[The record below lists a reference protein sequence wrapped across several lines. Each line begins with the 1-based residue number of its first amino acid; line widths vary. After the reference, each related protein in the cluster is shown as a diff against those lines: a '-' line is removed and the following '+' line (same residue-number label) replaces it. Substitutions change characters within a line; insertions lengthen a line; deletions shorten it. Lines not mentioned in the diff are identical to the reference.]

1 MALGATLPAVTLGA
15 GEALRED
22 VEEGEGG
29 GEREGDAGALMVRV
43 LLGAA
48 KLVGLPLPLA
58 VAVAL
63 ALDRALAEG
72 EPLSVAAPEV
82 GAGEEDGRGER
93 EALSS
98 ADPERVEVEEREG
111 GALLVACKGVG
122 VAGGVM
128 LKVTDMVGQLE
139 GEAREDGEGREDG
152 VLARLKEGEEDC
164 LGLADG
170 RGVAVG
176 LLGEAEAVAER
187 GGEAV
192 AGADAAG
199 EAEED
204 RVEEAERE
212 GAGEVE
218 KGALVVPNAVV
229 GARRVVVGESELEG
243 ELLGDGRAVALGA
256 MERAPAR
263 LNKGEKEW
271 LGLADG
277 RGEAVMLREAKGVM
291 ERRGEG
297 VPGLDAAGEAEE
309 DRVEEAEREGAG
321 EVEKGALVVPNAV
334 VGARRVVVGESELEG
349 ELLGD
354 GRAVALGAM
363 ERAPARLNKGE
374 KEWLGLADGRG
385 EAVML
390 REAKGVMERR
400 GEGVPGLDAAGEA
413 EEDRVEEAE
422 REGAG
427 EVEKRALVV
436 PNAVVGAR
444 RVVLGE
450 RELVGELLGD
460 GRAVALGARE
470 RAPARLE
477 VGKEDCRE
485 LTDGRGV
492 AEELREAK
500 GVMEWREEG
509 VPGLD
514 AAGEAEEDNVEE
526 AEREGAGE
534 RVALSSAEPERV
546 ELAEAV
552 GGAERTWD
560 LEERRELEGAGE
572 PVPGLDA
579 AGETVVERE
588 EEAER
593 EGGGDREALR
603 MADPERMGVRVGKG
617 GALRAGDREAAGDLV
632 GTVEPV
638 AEADLTEDTEGERV
652 EEEEAEGA
660 ERVGGAEA
668 VERGVGGA
676 ERMAERDGDGS
687 PEVELVP
694 AGLPLPRVGDG
705 GADTEAVLLPAG
717 LPLPAEGDAGADTDA
732 ERELRMEAVGAMPPA
747 PPLPPSPP
755 TALGENV

>member
-192 AGADAAG
+192 AGA
-199 EAEED
+199 
-204 RVEEAERE
+204 
-212 GAGEVE
+212 
-218 KGALVVPNAVV
+218 
-229 GARRVVVGESELEG
+229 
-243 ELLGDGRAVALGA
+243 
-256 MERAPAR
+256 
-263 LNKGEKEW
+263 
-271 LGLADG
+271 
-277 RGEAVMLREAKGVM
+277 
-291 ERRGEG
+291 
-297 VPGLDAAGEAEE
+297 DAAGEAEE